1 MSTDSL
7 QKNAIIKENHE
18 LLLVVQCIISNMLD
32 EHLHSDEQEL
42 LDKVEAIILVALY
55 EASCNK
61 YTAEQCELL
70 AHDVR
75 SRIMLERMKTNE

>member
-18 LLLVVQCIISNMLD
+18 LLLVVQCIISKMLD

-42 LDKVEAIILVALY
+42 QDKVEAIIFVALY
-55 EASCNK
+55 EASYNN
-61 YTAEQCELL
+61 YTADQCELL
-70 AHDVR
+70 AHDV
-75 SRIMLERMKTNE
+75 STQIMLERMKRHG